1 MARAADAATRKIMR
15 LLTATPGVNANLEV
29 LAELEQVTL
38 PAITDKQIAT
48 QNMAA
53 EVAERSADVKY
64 PVVHVYCEKIA
75 NTLREKFRTFSG
87 EAHMA
92 IEVRL
97 SQDRLDGLDRKLQLY
112 VDAVTQVLDKSRG
125 DWGRGLFY
133 GGGYEA
139 VFGPVKHGG
148 RNFIQI
154 AKITF
159 EVGASSN

>member
-15 LLTATPGVNANLEV
+15 LLTATPGVNTNLEV

-53 EVAERSADVKY
+53 DVAERSADVKY

>member
-139 VFGPVKHGG
+139 VFGPVKYGG

>member
-97 SQDRLDGLDRKLQLY
+97 SQDRLVLLCYKRTIWCRIVSWAKTPRQAHRNSALRHISRAWRKPQ
-112 VDAVTQVLDKSRG
+112 G
-125 DWGRGLFY
+125 M
-133 GGGYEA
+133 
-139 VFGPVKHGG
+139 P
-148 RNFIQI
+148 I
-154 AKITF
+154 AT
-159 EVGASSN
+159 

>member
-15 LLTATPGVNANLEV
+15 LLTATPGVNTNLEV

-53 EVAERSADVKY
+53 DVAERSADVKY

-139 VFGPVKHGG
+139 VFVPVKHGG